1 MADASILLSFDLL
14 FVAALMR
21 KVESGEESLS
31 SNQAGTIAETLDK
44 IAQRCAAIDEE
55 RASLEQQVAVM
66 RRWFT
71 KRDFGEEFAR
81 LEAIRAGVRAG
92 GVIDLVT
99 VFERERALAA
109 TSHGGAA

>member
-1 MADASILLSFDLL
+1 MYERTTLSADLL
-14 FVAALMR
+14 FVASLMGGKAAR
-21 KVESGEESLS
+21 GETTLS
-31 SNQAGTIAETLDK
+31 AKQAAWIAETLED

-55 RASLEQQVAVM
+55 RASLEKQIAVM

-99 VFERERALAA
+99 VF
-109 TSHGGAA
+109 